1 MCGHSYFACAVCVGT
16 CLAGGTVCVHVHPMG
31 PLCRTMDTNMFKT
44 AQSLAKPHKVAE
56 WELYMALTTW
66 LLTDH
71 RQVCV
76 CVCVCVCVYV
86 WSVLWE
92 CVCVC
97 VCVWECICVGS
108 VYVLVSSFLCT
119 DVFT

>member
-1 MCGHSYFACAVCVGT
+1 MHVYVHVCQCGLHVHMYVVHIVCDVCVLHMYGRGTCVDILILHTCAVCVGT

-76 CVCVCVCVYV
+76 
-86 WSVLWE
+86 
-92 CVCVC
+92 
-97 VCVWECICVGS
+97 
-108 VYVLVSSFLCT
+108 
-119 DVFT
+119 

>member
-76 CVCVCVCVYV
+76 GVCVGVCVCVYCGTV
-86 WSVLWE
+86 CVCGSV
-92 CVCVC
+92 CGCVGVCVC
-97 VCVWECICVGS
+97 V
-108 VYVLVSSFLCT
+108 
-119 DVFT
+119 

>member
-16 CLAGGTVCVHVHPMG
+16 CLAGGTVCVHAHPMG

-76 CVCVCVCVYV
+76 CVFMCGVYCGSVCGCVCVG
-86 WSVLWE
+86 
-92 CVCVC
+92 VCVC
-97 VCVWECICVGS
+97 RS
-108 VYVLVSSFLCT
+108 VYV
-119 DVFT
+119 

>member
-1 MCGHSYFACAVCVGT
+1 MCGHSYFACAVCVGS

-76 CVCVCVCVYV
+76 GVCVGVCVCVCVYCGTV
-86 WSVLWE
+86 CVCGSV
-92 CVCVC
+92 CGYVGVCVC
-97 VCVWECICVGS
+97 V
-108 VYVLVSSFLCT
+108 
-119 DVFT
+119 